1 MEEIRKKYNLSL
13 ILLHGSQV
21 TGKLHSESDM
31 DIAVVRKDVN
41 SELDLLGLIFDL
53 TKELNDK
60 KIDIVDITNAN
71 PLLFFAVMKNSRLLS
86 GGVSDYDKMKL
97 AAFHKYSDYEPYF
110 RKEAD
115 FVKERIL
122 SYVQN

>member
-31 DIAVVRKDVN
+31 DIAVVRKDIN
-41 SELDLLGLIFDL
+41 RELDLLGLIFDL
-53 TKELNDK
+53 TKELNNK
-60 KIDIVDITNAN
+60 KIDIVDITNTN
-71 PLLFFAVMKNSRLLS
+71 PLLFFAVMKNSKLLS
-86 GGVSDYDKMKL
+86 GEVSDYDRIKL
-97 AAFHKYSDYEPYF
+97 AAFHKYSDYAPYF
-110 RKEAD
+110 RREAD

>member
-1 MEEIRKKYNLSL
+1 MEEIRRKYNLSL

-31 DIAVVRKDVN
+31 DIAVVRKDMSN
-41 SELDLLGLIFDL
+41 ELDLLGLIFDL
-53 TKELNDK
+53 AKELNDK

-71 PLLFFAVMKNSRLLS
+71 PLLFFAVMKNSKLLS
-86 GGVSDYDKMKL
+86 GEVRDYEKMRL
-97 AAFHKYSDYEPYF
+97 AAFHKYSDYAPYF
-110 RKEAD
+110 KKEAD